1 MATVSFYT
9 LGCKVNQYETEAM
22 LELFKNSGYD
32 VVDFEEAADIYII
45 NTCTV
50 TNEADKKSRKIFSK
64 AKKNNPA
71 AIVAAVGCY
80 AQASKEQLKE
90 NKNLDLIIGNNKKN
104 QIVKILEDYIEE
116 KNINTFVKDMQFE
129 NDFEDMEIS
138 FSEEKTRAHIKIQD
152 GCNQFCSYCIIPITR
167 GRVRS
172 RKPELVLR
180 EIHQLVLNGYKEV
193 VLTGIHMA
201 SYGVDLKD
209 YRLIDL
215 LEDINQIEGLARIRL
230 GSLEPTLVNDDFAY
244 RIGRLEKIC
253 PHFHLSLQSGCDETL
268 KRMNRKYTTEEYSDA
283 VKRLRNSFSNPSIT
297 TDIIVGFPGESE
309 EEFNKTCSFANRI
322 GFADIHIFKYSKRKG
337 TRAAEMNNQVDD
349 MIKNQRSKELSEVKI
364 ELYKNYL
371 ESFIGKTMEVLF
383 EDTIVIKDNK
393 EYIIGHTDNYLKICV
408 MKKDKAV
415 ANKLFNVKITDI
427 SNEFLEGDIC
437 ELT

>member
-268 KRMNRKYTTEEYSDA
+268 KRMNRKYSTKEYSDA

-349 MIKNQRSKELSEVKI
+349 MIKNQRSKELSEVKL

-415 ANKLFNVKITDI
+415 ANKLFNVKITGI